1 MLLAEDFMENFGS
14 LGDVRD
20 VDRKNH
26 VKDEEDGSPGEIKER
41 DWFVD
46 EEYEERVNEL
56 LTDEVA
62 GFVKSLSVE
71 GLERGDQAE
80 EERFGRILKL
90 AEEVGG
96 RIVKELMEIEDDDL
110 LCPTGK
116 AREVTEKA
124 GAFLDVFG
132 GLVRRLSDRRL
143 FDHAVNLNARIPWMT
158 SYEFADPGGPYE
170 FTLTCDYTR
179 EANWKDMV
187 SISPIKAYEAAA
199 RNMALLSEYD
209 VATIVYEL
217 YVEGEE
223 ELAGKLMPL
232 DEAEEKWF
240 ELKNMLSSVHERWML
255 PGRRIK

>member
-1 MLLAEDFMENFGS
+1 MSNVDRENR
-14 LGDVRD
+14 VRD
-20 VDRKNH
+20 VD
-26 VKDEEDGSPGEIKER
+26 DFSGEMKER

-46 EEYEERVNEL
+46 EDYEERVKEL
-56 LTDEVA
+56 LTGEVA
-62 GFVKSLSVE
+62 GLVRSLDVK
-71 GLERGDQAE
+71 GLEQGDKAE
-80 EERFGRILKL
+80 EEKFGKILKL

-96 RIVKELMEIEDDDL
+96 RIVRELMEIEDDDL

-116 AREVTEKA
+116 AREVTERA

-132 GLVRRLSDRRL
+132 GLVRLLSDRRL

-170 FTLTCDYTR
+170 FTLTRDYTR

-187 SISPIKAYEAAA
+187 SISPTKTYEAAVK
-199 RNMALLSEYD
+199 NMGLLSEYD

-240 ELKNMLSSVHERWML
+240 ELKNMLGSVHERWML
-255 PGRRIK
+255 PGRRVK